1 MTITVNDIK
10 DFHLDSAASV
20 VMLETLEIN
29 HSLWSAPIRIV
40 TNHADGVT
48 ATLEND
54 EVATFEFAPLLIK
67 RGATSDDLDQ
77 SLSITLG
84 DLGEI
89 VPPLIK
95 QIREANSDEKPQ
107 VIYRSY
113 AFDVVS
119 MQLTKQKPIEIIKG
133 LAIKQMN
140 RDHQATTFEAKTS
153 DKNAVKTGKTYNLN
167 DFPDL
172 KGLL

>member
-1 MTITVNDIK
+1 MNINVDDIK
-10 DFHLDSAASV
+10 EFHLDSAASV
-20 VMLETLEIN
+20 VMLETLEIS
-29 HSLWSAPIRIV
+29 HSLWPTPIRIV

-48 ATLEND
+48 VTLEND
-54 EVATFEFAPLLIK
+54 QTAFFEFAPLLIK

-107 VIYRSY
+107 VTYRSY
-113 AFDVVS
+113 AFEVKGTLGR
-119 MQLTKQKPIEIIKG
+119 QLHHILIGEGSKRSERGQ
-133 LAIKQMN
+133 
-140 RDHQATTFEAKTS
+140 DEALNGVTVPS
-153 DKNAVKTGKTYNLN
+153 RSAAPFIPEGAVIRV
-167 DFPDL
+167 
-172 KGLL
+172 